1 MKWFV
6 LVIMMGM
13 YSDGTQDVFIYNNM
27 GLNSL
32 EECQMWVAGSSR
44 AMRQDMM
51 NKFDGKSIEKVFCIN
66 EERLEQF
73 LKLQKQGTKI

>member
-13 YSDGTQDVFIYNNM
+13 YSDGTQDVFIYNDM

>member
-13 YSDGTQDVFIYNNM
+13 YSDGTQDVFIYNDM

-44 AMRQDMM
+44 AIRQDMM
-51 NKFDGKSIEKVFCIN
+51 NKFDGRSIEKVFCIN